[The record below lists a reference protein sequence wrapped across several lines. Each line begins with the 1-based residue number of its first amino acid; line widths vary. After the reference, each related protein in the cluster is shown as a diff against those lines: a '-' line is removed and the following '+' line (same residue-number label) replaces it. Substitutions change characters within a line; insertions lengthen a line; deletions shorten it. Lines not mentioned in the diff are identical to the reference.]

1 MAWAQGWLEALLEG
15 RLGAWAW
22 LGFFLP
28 WRGFRHD
35 WGERTLARVS
45 VPPPPVPPG
54 GRTVVEV
61 GSNVW
66 LIPSDFLYFLGA
78 SKVILRFR
86 NDSERAAPSGPSA
99 SAGHPPHLG
108 AGSPLSRP
116 RLPAVLGGL
125 QGWGFEGW
133 LGLKAGLRPG
143 LGHRTLA
150 RCCWVGFRAGWS
162 FKGWLRLKAGLG
174 SRLAWGLGLGRLSWA
189 WLGFHHDWGRRMLA
203 HGSAR
208 WPPPSIPSPII
219 LYVSVYLRIGWWV
232 ELGWNRGLM
241 PGAS

>member
-1 MAWAQGWLEALLEG
+1 MEL
-15 RLGAWAW
+15 
-22 LGFFLP
+22 
-28 WRGFRHD
+28 
-35 WGERTLARVS
+35 
-45 VPPPPVPPG
+45 
-54 GRTVVEV
+54 

-241 PGAS
+241 PGASYYFLVIPNDHSEVLGTLVIQFPPPPPNSDFNSDPQ